1 MFRKRSLPDVL
12 GDDPG
17 VSFVLRQEVWRRSPK
32 ARTASSCDSPC
43 DERMPDLEKEEAIA
57 LFEDGNRS
65 VELVRDWSPEALADL
80 IASINWNYQGA
91 REVKGELQSLYEQRR
106 SEEAHRN
113 RVRRVWGLAV
123 AAVVVAILML
133 VLWEEYG

>member
-1 MFRKRSLPDVL
+1 
-12 GDDPG
+12 
-17 VSFVLRQEVWRRSPK
+17 
-32 ARTASSCDSPC
+32 
-43 DERMPDLEKEEAIA
+43 MPDIEKEEAIA
-57 LFEDGNRS
+57 LFEDGNHS

-91 REVKGELQSLYEQRR
+91 PEVEGALQALHEQRHA
-106 SEEAHRN
+106 EEVHRT